1 MAEPPK
7 LAWDNVRDWRMRRQ
21 FLDRPKSTGTV
32 AVVSRLCGVQA
43 QVASSAELAVAARQP
58 NPRKGDVAKNIAS
71 RKLIKTW
78 AMRGTLHALPAAEA
92 AAYLSL
98 LAASRFW
105 EKGAWQRSFAT
116 AKQIEQIGQAACA
129 ALDGAVLTR
138 EQLTEQI
145 IDITKDKSIKEH
157 LTSGWGAVLKPLAFQ
172 GFLINGPSEGNR
184 VTFTR
189 PDTYLK
195 KWPGLPEPNV
205 AAHTVIPA
213 YLGAY
218 GPASPETFDNWLMRG
233 GSKRSTLKGWFTE
246 LVDAGTLVEVDIDGQ
261 AAYARA
267 DDVDDIAAATPFDDV
282 RLLPAFDQFV
292 LGPGTKD
299 VQIIAAKRRAHI
311 SKTAGWISP
320 VVVWRGRVAGTWE
333 AKDETLQVV
342 CFKESGKPPKKQIE
356 AEAARIESYT
366 GDKMSLRITE
376 K

>member
-1 MAEPPK
+1 MAKSSLPWDRV
-7 LAWDNVRDWRMRRQ
+7 LAWRMRRQ
-21 FLDRPKSTGTV
+21 FLDRPKSASTV

-43 QVASSAELAVAARQP
+43 QVASSAELAVAVRQP
-58 NPRKGDVAKNIAS
+58 NPRKGDVAKNVAS
-71 RKLIKTW
+71 RKLVKTW
-78 AMRGTLHALPAAEA
+78 AMRGTLHALPATEA

-105 EKGAWQRSFAT
+105 EKGSWQRTFAT
-116 AKQIEQIGQAACA
+116 VEQIEQIGHAAHT
-129 ALDGAVLTR
+129 ALDGTVLTR

-157 LTSGWGAVLKPLAFQ
+157 LASGWGAVLKPLAFQ
-172 GFLINGPSEGNR
+172 GFLINGPGEGNR

-195 KWPGLPEPNV
+195 SWPGLPEPNT
-205 AAHTVIPA
+205 AARMVIPA
-213 YLGAY
+213 YLGTY

-233 GSKRSTLKGWFTE
+233 GSKRSTLKGWFAD
-246 LVDAGTLVEVDIDGQ
+246 LVDAGTLVEVDVDGQ

-267 DDVDDIAAATPFDDV
+267 DDVEEIATAKPFDDV

-299 VQIIAAKRRAHI
+299 AQIIAAKRRAQI

-320 VVVWRGRVAGTWE
+320 VLVWRGRVAGTWE
-333 AKDETLQVV
+333 AKDDTLAVV

-356 AEAARIESYT
+356 AEADRIKAYT
-366 GDKMSLRITE
+366 GNKLVLRITE

>member
-1 MAEPPK
+1 MPEPPK
-7 LAWDNVRDWRMRRQ
+7 LAWDNILAWRMRRQ
-21 FLDRPKSTGTV
+21 FLDRPKSAGTV

-58 NPRKGDVAKNIAS
+58 NPRKGDVAKNLAS

-78 AMRGTLHALPAAEA
+78 AMRGTLHALPATEA

-105 EKGAWQRSFAT
+105 EKGSWQRTFAT
-116 AKQIEQIGQAACA
+116 AKQIEQIGQAACT
-129 ALDGAVLTR
+129 ALDAAVLTR

-145 IDITKDKSIKEH
+145 VDITKDKSIKEH

-172 GFLINGPSEGNR
+172 GFLINGLSEGNR

-195 KWPGLPEPNV
+195 NWSGLPEPNM
-205 AAHTVIPA
+205 AARTVIPA
-213 YLGAY
+213 YLGAH
-218 GPASPETFDNWLMRG
+218 GPASPETFDNWLLRG
-233 GSKRSTLKGWFTE
+233 GSKRSTLKGWFAD
-246 LVDAGTLVEVDIDGQ
+246 LLDAGILVEVDVDGQ

-267 DDVDDIAAATPFDDV
+267 DDVADIAAAKPFDDV

-299 VQIIAAKRRAHI
+299 AQIIAAKRRAQI

-320 VVVWRGRVAGTWE
+320 VVVWRGRVAGTWD
-333 AKDETLQVV
+333 AKDDMLQVV

-366 GDKMSLRITE
+366 GNKMALRITQQ
-376 K
+376 

>member
-1 MAEPPK
+1 MAKPSLRWDRV
-7 LAWDNVRDWRMRRQ
+7 LAWRMRRQ
-21 FLDRPKSTGTV
+21 FLDRPKSASTV

-43 QVASSAELAVAARQP
+43 QVASSAELAVAVRQP
-58 NPRKGDVAKNIAS
+58 SPRKGDVAKNLAS
-71 RKLIKTW
+71 RKLVKTW
-78 AMRGTLHALPAAEA
+78 AMRGTLHALPATEA

-105 EKGAWQRSFAT
+105 EKGSWQRTFAT
-116 AKQIEQIGQAACA
+116 VKQIEQIGQAAHA
-129 ALDGAVLTR
+129 ALDGRVLTR

-145 IDITKDKSIKEH
+145 IDITKDKSIQEH
-157 LTSGWGAVLKPLAFQ
+157 LASGWGAVLKPLAFQ

-195 KWPGLPEPNV
+195 GWRGLPEPNT
-205 AAHTVIPA
+205 AARMVIPA
-213 YLGAY
+213 YLGTY

-233 GSKRSTLKGWFTE
+233 GSRRSTLKGWFAE
-246 LVDAGTLVEVDIDGQ
+246 LVDAGILVEVDVDGQ

-267 DDVDDIAAATPFDDV
+267 DDVEEIATAKPFDDV

-299 VQIIAAKRRAHI
+299 AQIIAAKRRAQI

-320 VVVWRGRVAGTWE
+320 VLVWRGRVAGTWE
-333 AKDETLQVV
+333 AKDDTLQVV

-356 AEAARIESYT
+356 AEADRIKAYT
-366 GDKMSLRITE
+366 GNKLVLRITE